1 MRPATYNSSRR
12 PSSSASS
19 IASSTKTNDTFDGI
33 LASPASSR
41 TSFDSWNSS
50 PRRPEHGWQ
59 RPAPIKQYRRRRV
72 TGELFAALPEEV
84 LGLILDELKQLHLQ
98 PGSTSCVT
106 CMMRDLCCVALS
118 ARKLLK
124 VGRVALYEDIH
135 LIGADSHTQ
144 KKRYK
149 LNFGSRLVLLR
160 RTLRSNPEIAALVHS
175 LKAPAVPQG
184 VAVDL
189 YQNLVASVIMA
200 CPNFERLVGFHQS
213 YDYSFNRLFHALS
226 TRRNLKEM
234 HWTLEASR
242 FQSNRRMSNAAG
254 PLNSKK
260 PNYQEAPGD
269 LLPQQSDEFLELHT
283 DWEHLETLSIHCLPG
298 ATITPISL
306 IPDIVS
312 RLPALTSLH
321 LSHLPFTAFNDANLL
336 SLPSLQTLTLSH
348 LPGVTSEGLSSFV
361 RRPSSWSIRK
371 LTLQHVDVGTLPVLS
386 QILSNL
392 PKMETFTLV
401 QSSAPVMPSSEM
413 IWLFPYLAAPSL
425 RKLHWD
431 ITSNQ
436 PGANTADEILAKSIE
451 ANGFPS
457 LRILRAPS
465 DAEGIFQALCQPVET
480 IETANDKFRGL
491 ISRCTSRPSPPATPT
506 TPKSLGKAPSW
517 GLSFPMNDQLF
528 PSKASSN
535 LAQSRLA
542 AQGRLEAARKGPGR
556 FTIKVTDDDGTVL
569 KDYDIASFIGCVESK
584 IQYCV
589 TPDAGATDEN
599 GGLIDI
605 TDVLGDNGEN
615 LRVDGREGCTGR
627 WNTYSGNVVDK
638 KDRERWWHTERG
650 RWRPVALS

>member
-12 PSSSASS
+12 PSSSVSS
-19 IASSTKTNDTFDGI
+19 IASSRTNDTFDGI

-59 RPAPIKQYRRRRV
+59 RPAPIKQYRRRRG

-84 LGLILDELKQLHLQ
+84 LGLILGELKQLHLQ
-98 PGSTSCVT
+98 PGSSSCAT

-118 ARKLLK
+118 ARKLSK
-124 VGRVALYEDIH
+124 VARVALYENIQ
-135 LIGADSHTQ
+135 LVGADSQTQ

-160 RTLRSNPEIAALVHS
+160 RTLRSNPEIAALVHG

-200 CPNFERLVGFHQS
+200 CPNFERLVGFHQNH
-213 YDYSFNRLFHALS
+213 DYSFNRLFHALS

-234 HWTLEASR
+234 HWTLEASQ
-242 FQSNRRMSNAAG
+242 FQRTRRLSNAAG
-254 PLNSKK
+254 LLNSENPK
-260 PNYQEAPGD
+260 YQEAPGD
-269 LLPQQSDEFLELHT
+269 LLPQQSDEFLEVHV
-283 DWEHLETLSIHCLPG
+283 DWEHLESLSIHCLPG
-298 ATITPISL
+298 ATITPVSL

-312 RLPALTSLH
+312 RLPALKSLH

-348 LPGVTSEGLSSFV
+348 LPGVSSDGLSSFV
-361 RRPSSWSIRK
+361 RRASSRSIRK
-371 LTLQHVDVGTLPVLS
+371 LTLQHVDVGTLPALS
-386 QILSNL
+386 QIFSNL
-392 PKMETFTLV
+392 PKLETFALV

-431 ITSNQ
+431 ITGSQ
-436 PGANTADEILAKSIE
+436 SGANTADDVLARSIE

-457 LRILRAPS
+457 LRILRAPN
-465 DAEGIFQALCQPVET
+465 DADGVFQALCKPTEAV
-480 IETANDKFRGL
+480 ETANDKFRGL
-491 ISRCTSRPSPPATPT
+491 INRCTSRPSPPVTPT

-517 GLSFPMNDQLF
+517 GLSFPMDDQLF

-556 FTIKVTDDDGTVL
+556 FVIKVTDDDGTVV
-569 KDYDIASFIGCVESK
+569 KNYGIASFMGRVESQ

-589 TPDAGATDEN
+589 TPDESATDEN
-599 GGLIDI
+599 GGLVDI